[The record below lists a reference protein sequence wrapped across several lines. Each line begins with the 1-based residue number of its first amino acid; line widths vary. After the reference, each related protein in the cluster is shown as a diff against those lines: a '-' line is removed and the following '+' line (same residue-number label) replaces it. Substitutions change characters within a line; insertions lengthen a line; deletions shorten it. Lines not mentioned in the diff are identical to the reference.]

1 MAETTHKA
9 TPRDL
14 LRSVFRRRLLF
25 LSGTA
30 IFAFAALVGAL
41 WWPVKYTAM
50 AKFERR
56 SDPASEALAG
66 SKSESFETLKQVLQQ
81 ELAGFNALNAAAEDL
96 EKQELLP
103 PLPRG
108 NKQEL
113 TSEGKMVRQQVVRD
127 LTDDLKVTFMVRS
140 AEVDLVSVEFTDKD
154 PRLAQ
159 VLPNTLV
166 TNYINNISEKMI
178 VNLTASVVFL
188 QKKVDEA
195 NTRLTEL
202 LKTRTEFEKE
212 HAGMLPENPGTL
224 QQEVQRIDADMDRI
238 GRQQSLAKMKLEQ
251 IKAFRAGG
259 KAPSDNSPPASPKD
273 KPEEKPAKNDTPPAA
288 STKDKPEEKPAKKDT
303 PPAASTKD
311 KPEEKPAKNDTP
323 PAASTK
329 DKPEEKPAKK
339 DAASSAAI
347 EKKLTEDGQLLER
360 EMVEVTQELGRLLD
374 QQQQYQRSLDEGR
387 TLNHMTEK
395 HPRMEALKKQIKD
408 LDDRIAKARTRLTDV
423 QSRRSDYIS
432 RVKESLPD
440 TARGSELVQSSP
452 DPLLRRAFEMQM
464 AQMVMEETAAQL
476 EVNLTTSELGRL
488 KDHQDKLR
496 KVLDGYVPKRQE
508 YVEIV
513 KKVTDQQAEVNRW
526 QARLTGVN
534 MDLAAEAAKRR
545 THLSQVELAQEQFRP
560 SSPKLLYVIAFALV
574 GGLAF
579 GGGLVFLANTMD
591 RSVSTTE
598 DAVDCFGLP
607 ILGIIGEI
615 VTSKQ
620 KTRRKMIRVV
630 LRAVAVLAVA
640 AIGLAAMNITL
651 WLNDRSGFEEWKKAP
666 VSFVWGGVKGQLDA
680 LKSRL

>member
-113 TSEGKMVRQQVVRD
+113 TSEGKMLRQQVVRD

-224 QQEVQRIDADMDRI
+224 QQEVQRIEADMDRI

-259 KAPSDNSPPASPKD
+259 KAPSDNSPPASP
-273 KPEEKPAKNDTPPAA
+273 
-288 STKDKPEEKPAKKDT
+288 
-303 PPAASTKD
+303 KD

>member
-238 GRQQSLAKMKLEQ
+238 GRQQSLAKTKLEQ

-259 KAPSDNSPPASPKD
+259 KAPSDNSPPASP
-273 KPEEKPAKNDTPPAA
+273 
-288 STKDKPEEKPAKKDT
+288 
-303 PPAASTKD
+303 KD

-579 GGGLVFLANTMD
+579 GGGLVFLVNTVD

>member
-224 QQEVQRIDADMDRI
+224 QQEVQRIEADMDRI

-259 KAPSDNSPPASPKD
+259 KAPSDNSPPASP
-273 KPEEKPAKNDTPPAA
+273 
-288 STKDKPEEKPAKKDT
+288 
-303 PPAASTKD
+303 KD

-513 KKVTDQQAEVNRW
+513 KKVTDLQAEVNRW

>member
-224 QQEVQRIDADMDRI
+224 QQEVQRIEADMDRI

-259 KAPSDNSPPASPKD
+259 KAPSDNSPPASP
-273 KPEEKPAKNDTPPAA
+273 
-288 STKDKPEEKPAKKDT
+288 
-303 PPAASTKD
+303 KD

>member
-113 TSEGKMVRQQVVRD
+113 TSEGKMLRQQVVRD

-224 QQEVQRIDADMDRI
+224 QQEVQRIEADMDRI

-259 KAPSDNSPPASPKD
+259 KAPSDNSPPASP
-273 KPEEKPAKNDTPPAA
+273 
-288 STKDKPEEKPAKKDT
+288 
-303 PPAASTKD
+303 KD

-488 KDHQDKLR
+488 KYHQDKLR
-496 KVLDGYVPKRQE
+496 QVLDGYVPKRQE

-513 KKVTDQQAEVNRW
+513 KKVTDLQAEVNRW